1 MPELDLLSSRIS
13 NLERIVVAL
22 IKWTDFTWK
31 QFHQEISKL
40 GRKTTKCRGGKKG
53 QKCEETFTP
62 QWVVPPGVDLEPPP
76 SSPGKRT
83 LPTKHFPT
91 RPRVDT
97 VTSLRGKPMISMNGF
112 FFHCIANGD
121 ISKRRIWTCDQRTKT
136 KCPVRLHSTSE
147 VSDLRLIV
155 EMGVHNHPPDPA
167 AGRVRKI
174 MNPDRSPHDNFAHS
188 SQSSGQLQIQQSPD
202 GGGGS
207 ALLQSSTTT
216 FNSSVMYY
224 PIMQS

>member
-1 MPELDLLSSRIS
+1 
-13 NLERIVVAL
+13 
-22 IKWTDFTWK
+22 
-31 QFHQEISKL
+31 
-40 GRKTTKCRGGKKG
+40 
-53 QKCEETFTP
+53 
-62 QWVVPPGVDLEPPP
+62 
-76 SSPGKRT
+76 
-83 LPTKHFPT
+83 
-91 RPRVDT
+91 
-97 VTSLRGKPMISMNGF
+97 MISMNGF